1 MPWPRLLLGGLC
13 GKKKKVK
20 APKQKSDTATNE
32 DLNTSIYTY
41 YTEATERTDP
51 ADAANAIDN
60 SMLLEGMAN
69 AEMNP

>member
-1 MPWPRLLLGGLC
+1 M
-13 GKKKKVK
+13 K

-32 DLNTSIYTY
+32 DLNTSVYTY
-41 YTEATERTDP
+41 YTEATERADP
-51 ADAANAIDN
+51 ADASNAIGN